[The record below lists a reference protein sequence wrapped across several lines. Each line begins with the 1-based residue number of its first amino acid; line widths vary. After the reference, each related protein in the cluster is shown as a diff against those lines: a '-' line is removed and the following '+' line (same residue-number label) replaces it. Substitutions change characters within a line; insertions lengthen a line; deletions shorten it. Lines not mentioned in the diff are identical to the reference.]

1 MPMKPSI
8 CSGLRRRSFVRSAAV
23 RSGLDRISL
32 ICAGESGGVSC
43 PACVVYMPRRR
54 TMVVMIAI
62 KALVRVIF
70 IGLFP
75 RRSDT
80 LIHTQVQ
87 DEPGHGAL
95 CTTAP
100 HAAGD
105 R

>member
-1 MPMKPSI
+1 
-8 CSGLRRRSFVRSAAV
+8 
-23 RSGLDRISL
+23 
-32 ICAGESGGVSC
+32 
-43 PACVVYMPRRR
+43 
-54 TMVVMIAI
+54 MVVMIAI

-100 HAAGD
+100 HGAGD